1 MSCYKDIKLKYKQYE
16 KIKELAKKA
25 ATLDNVTYVVVKEG
39 DIYEFYKET
48 DTKLIRGREVFEYIL
63 PSE

>member
-16 KIKELAKKA
+16 KIKELAQKS
-25 ATLDNVTYVVVKEG
+25 ATLDNVTYVIVKEG

-48 DTKLIRGREVFEYIL
+48 DTELIRGREVLEYIL
-63 PSE
+63 PS